1 MIAAD
6 FIRTTANSFPG
17 SSTAIFLAATKP
29 TRNFMSFDHKLQSRT
44 TWILRAIGWTVAL
57 SIIFTV
63 IYKVT
68 FRKQAE
74 RKVNCLDQAA
84 SGEHSTSPL
93 ASVEKYSKCIVGN
106 SATAPASMPARCRY
120 AGVWSAYRGG
130 TIYEVTLE
138 ADGKFVAEPGQN
150 TPPGAA
156 TITGAWGVAGRTLIW
171 VYDSGAVWPPD
182 INLVSAESE
191 NAFSL
196 AEVDG
201 ATTRYTLINRQA
213 SSQCR

>member
-1 MIAAD
+1 
-6 FIRTTANSFPG
+6 
-17 SSTAIFLAATKP
+17 
-29 TRNFMSFDHKLQSRT
+29 MSLDRKLQSRT
-44 TWILRAIGWTVAL
+44 TWILRTIGWTVAL
-57 SIIFTV
+57 AIIFTV

-68 FRKQAE
+68 FRKQTE
-74 RKVNCLDQAA
+74 RTVNCLDQAA
-84 SGEHSTSPL
+84 SGERTSTPL
-93 ASVEKYSKCIVGN
+93 ASVEKYSNCVIGN
-106 SATAPASMPARCRY
+106 SAPVPVSKPARCRY
-120 AGVWSAYRGG
+120 AGVWSASRGG
-130 TIYEVTLE
+130 AIYEVTLG
-138 ADGKFVAEPGQN
+138 ADGNFVAEPGQN
-150 TPPGAA
+150 TPPGAT